1 MLAKFAIFCKNLTDW
16 FKSDRCFLKYF
27 AQAFPLANNLLLLTF
42 VLLAIFIISMYMV
55 IAAQM
60 AINPTLSLV
69 IVILLSSA
77 LAAGFFYAIKH
88 TTDKQMKGE
97 KVEKTNI
104 KLAVSTF
111 YTGVGEYYLSFICM
125 FVVFFILAGLVIAGT
140 FFLADKLICSVS
152 ALGLDAAS
160 IYVILADPNQVGAL
174 TQSISPQQQQYLR
187 YWCRLFLFTT
197 QAFTFL
203 IMLWI
208 PEVMYARKNI
218 FTAFFTSIKKIFSD
232 FPRALCVY
240 LTTMFLN
247 YMLALFIVLFSRF
260 SIISFLLNIVSLYLL
275 VYVFYA
281 IFIYYKTMF
290 IENTREWI
298 A

>member
-1 MLAKFAIFCKNLTDW
+1 
-16 FKSDRCFLKYF
+16 
-27 AQAFPLANNLLLLTF
+27 
-42 VLLAIFIISMYMV
+42 MV